1 MRTAISALFA
11 LAGIALFAPAT
22 ALAEDPAT
30 PLAPDEGDSFR
41 VPAANLSFQ
50 ASTPIPLDALEFYV
64 ATDDATDPGDGVL
77 LAQNQ
82 VDHFVDDPLNPAT
95 SFQKSPES
103 NEDWLRTPGTYYWQ
117 TVYHDCNQASDP
129 GCTVEGPIRSFT
141 ITPLPPPT
149 PLAPD
154 PGQSF
159 TARVGRITF
168 RASASTDPSAIQ
180 FYVSPDTTTDG
191 HGILSG
197 VDPIVG
203 VPTSADPSV
212 YQARTSDDDTWPD
225 VPGTYHWQAV
235 YRDNRQLTN
244 DGFIVGPIRSLVVSP
259 LPPPTMTGPDEGA
272 VIPFGG
278 QMAFTIHDQS
288 YRAGDTQLYLEF
300 VAGDDS
306 LDPDGTFADT
316 NNPLRV
322 PPQATGGSNYQYVFT
337 QTDEPGT
344 YYWMAERFDCSA
356 EPDCYVTGPVRSFT
370 VSEKPPPPAPPKT
383 FLDKHPPKRTHAHNV
398 TFTFHSDVKG
408 AKFQCFY
415 AKQGWTRCSSPQ
427 RFHGLPAGKYRFQVR
442 AIFQGKVDPT
452 PAKWRFRVVR

>member
-1 MRTAISALFA
+1 MRTAVSALLA

-30 PLAPDEGDSFR
+30 LLAPDNGQEFQ
-41 VPAANLSFQ
+41 VPANNISFQ
-50 ASTPIPLDALEFYV
+50 ASTSIGLDALEFYV
-64 ATDDATDPGDGVL
+64 ASSDQVDADGVL
-77 LAQNQ
+77 RPQDQ
-82 VDHFVDDPLNPAT
+82 VDHFVDDPPGAST
-95 SFQKSPES
+95 TFEKSPES
-103 NEDWLRTPGTYYWQ
+103 GEQWLKTPGTYYWQ
-117 TVYHDCNQASDP
+117 AVYHDCNQDP
-129 GCTVEGPIRSFT
+129 GTCVVESQIRSFT

-159 TARVGRITF
+159 TARVARITF
-168 RASASTDPSAIQ
+168 RASADTDASAIQ
-180 FYVSPDTTTDG
+180 FYVSPTTDTDS

-197 VDPIVG
+197 VDPIQG
-203 VPTSADPSV
+203 TPTSADPSI
-212 YQARTSDDDTWPD
+212 YQGRTDDEDTWPD

-235 YRDNRQLTN
+235 YHDCRQITN
-244 DGFIVGPIRSLVVSP
+244 DCFIVGPIRSLVVSP
-259 LPPPTMTGPDEGA
+259 LPPPTISGPDDGA

-288 YRAGDTQLYLEF
+288 YRVGDTQLYMEF

-306 LDPDGTFADT
+306 LDPDGTFADA

-322 PPQATGGSNYQYVFT
+322 PPQATGGNDYQYVFT

-383 FLDKHPPKRTHAHNV
+383 FIDKHPPKRTHSHNV
-398 TFTFHSDVKG
+398 TFRFRSNMKG

-415 AKQGWTRCSSPQ
+415 ARQGWTPCRSPQ
-427 RFHGLPAGKYRFQVR
+427 RFKGLPAGRYRFQVR

-452 PAKWRFRVVR
+452 PAVWRFRVVR